1 MDTWPLSTG
10 VPGLTLMRH
19 YSATFFDLF
28 GFSSGAAS
36 GLVPFGINALFIVCL
51 MFSVDPEMS

>member
-1 MDTWPLSTG
+1 MDTWPVSTG
-10 VPGLTLMRH
+10 VPGH

-28 GFSSGAAS
+28 GFSSDPAS
-36 GLVPFGINALFIVCL
+36 GLVPFGINALFVVCL

>member
-1 MDTWPLSTG
+1 
-10 VPGLTLMRH
+10 MRH